1 MCKVCKIVRY
11 CSRYCAVEAHRN
23 GFENWHA
30 EHCTRLLPGD
40 KIVYNRETASGHVVR
55 DGPSAG
61 PSLAAPPAGPAPL
74 SRGDFDADGKLVVDG
89 YKDRDKVQAYIANKL
104 RDELLANPDVDVDAK
119 IDELVSR
126 FKYTFDNES
135 VRMRLGGG
143 PPGPGARGGAGSTSG
158 RS

>member
-1 MCKVCKIVRY
+1 MT
-11 CSRYCAVEAHRN
+11 S
-23 GFENWHA
+23 
-30 EHCTRLLPGD
+30 
-40 KIVYNRETASGHVVR
+40 
-55 DGPSAG
+55 SAG

-126 FKYTFDNES
+126 FKYTFDDES